1 MIQALLS
8 FFGATGVSQDYIKQT
23 YKAVSIAFKDV
34 SAMMF
39 HYNCSSVAGFYSFSP
54 IRKKPKIN
62 QLSSLQAAFGTN
74 MENKKKNVRFCPMF
88 QTSD

>member
-23 YKAVSIAFKDV
+23 YKAVSIDLQDV
-34 SAMMF
+34 STMMF
-39 HYNCSSVAGFYSFSP
+39 HYNCSSIAGFYSFSP

-62 QLSSLQAAFGTN
+62 QLLSLQAAFGTN
-74 MENKKKNVRFCPMF
+74 MENKKNVRFCPLF
-88 QTSD
+88 QNR